1 MMNRIFLTGTFFF
14 LLSCGKDIP
23 EPVVIDPE
31 IPAKVLLIFPLE
43 NSECNEGTDVSAT
56 ESTVRFEWK
65 EAENADEYELV
76 VANLASDDLN
86 SFITTETKIPV
97 VLQRATPY
105 AWYVIS
111 RSNDVDSTSKSSV
124 WKFYN
129 SGEGIRSYAP
139 FPAEIIYPK
148 MAESINAPSGTIT
161 LDWEGNDVDN
171 DIMDYDVNLGSTN
184 PPEKF
189 QENLTQSILSGV
201 SVEINT
207 VYYWSI
213 TTHDAVGNQSTTAVF
228 QFVVR

>member
-1 MMNRIFLTGTFFF
+1 MINRIFFIGPLLF
-14 LLSCGKDIP
+14 LLGCGKDIP
-23 EPVVIDPE
+23 EPVVIDSTV
-31 IPAKVLLIFPLE
+31 PAKVLLIFPLE
-43 NSECNEGTDVSAT
+43 NSECNEGTDITAT

-76 VANLASDDLN
+76 VANLASDNLN
-86 SFITTETKIPV
+86 SYVTTATTLPV

-111 RSNDVDSTSKSSV
+111 RSNDVDSTAQSSV

-129 SGEGIRSYAP
+129 SGEGIKSYAP
-139 FPAEIIYPK
+139 FPAEVIFPK
-148 MAESINAPSGTIT
+148 MAETVNALSGTIT

-171 DIMDYDVNLGSTN
+171 DIVDYDVKLGLTN
-184 PPEKF
+184 PPELF

-201 SVEINT
+201 SVDINT

-213 TTHDAVGNQSTTAVF
+213 TTHDAAGNQSSTAVF